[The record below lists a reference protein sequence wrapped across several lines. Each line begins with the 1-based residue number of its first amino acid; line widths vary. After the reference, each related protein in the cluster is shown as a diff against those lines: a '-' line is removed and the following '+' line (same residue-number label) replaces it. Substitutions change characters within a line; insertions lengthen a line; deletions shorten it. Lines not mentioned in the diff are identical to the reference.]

1 MTADGSSGDS
11 SARDGA
17 GCWDRSSSCAGVGAW
32 NRGGAASTVT
42 LRAEGCLR
50 GRRRG
55 ALEAS
60 AVASGS
66 GMALRDR
73 ASAGGPG
80 VAGGAATGSSR
91 RVSALERDWVGSG
104 LAGRGV
110 GSVGLDCGATTD
122 LDDSSEAGP
131 AGYPDTG
138 DLNTSKRHATKDA
151 IRKNVTVTRA
161 ADRSWVSRRR
171 IAINARAAH
180 AIARGICPSGAED
193 STSTAEVMQTSLPLR
208 SVAVAHAKIPCQ
220 AK

>member
-55 ALEAS
+55 AVEAL

-80 VAGGAATGSSR
+80 VAGGAATGSFR
-91 RVSALERDWVGSG
+91 RVS
-104 LAGRGV
+104 
-110 GSVGLDCGATTD
+110 GATTD

-138 DLNTSKRHATKDA
+138 DLNTSKRHAKKA
-151 IRKNVTVTRA
+151 VIRKNVTVTRA
-161 ADRSWVSRRR
+161 AGRSWVRRRR

-180 AIARGICPSGAED
+180 ATARGICPSDAED
-193 STSTAEVMQTSLPLR
+193 STSTVEEMQTSLPLR
-208 SVAVAHAKIPCQ
+208 SVPVAHAKIPCQ